1 MKLRKMNWRHP
12 ELKESD
18 NETEFKVEKE
28 NEVLLGNESRGLGSC
43 VAQLVERSLP
53 TTEIHSLNKVIGN
66 FTYN

>member
-28 NEVLLGNESRGLGSC
+28 NEVLLGNESRGLGSF
-43 VAQLVERSLP
+43 VPQFRQQRSAVR
-53 TTEIHSLNKVIGN
+53 IKSLAILLTIKCIN
-66 FTYN
+66 

>member
-12 ELKESD
+12 ELKESV

-43 VAQLVERSLP
+43 VAQFRQQRSAVR
-53 TTEIHSLNKVIGN
+53 IKSLAILLTIKCIN
-66 FTYN
+66 